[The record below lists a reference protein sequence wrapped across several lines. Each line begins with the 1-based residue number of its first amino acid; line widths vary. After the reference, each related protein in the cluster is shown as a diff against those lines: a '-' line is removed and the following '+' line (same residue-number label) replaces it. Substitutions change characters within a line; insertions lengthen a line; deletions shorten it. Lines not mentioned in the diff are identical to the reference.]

1 MLFKKIENS
10 RTKKYFHRG
19 ENGAPTVTYRHNPF
33 RKYQNGKQTTS
44 LQVCLYKTDK
54 VKVLL
59 KIIQRILD
67 F

>member
-33 RKYQNGKQTTS
+33 RKYQNGKQTTR
-44 LQVCLYKTDK
+44 
-54 VKVLL
+54 L
-59 KIIQRILD
+59 KYVFIKQIRSKSC
-67 F
+67 